1 MPAIQAKDNQE
12 KAYLG
17 SPGPRDEVDRG
28 ALVAKYTPLV
38 RFLANRIGM
47 RLPPNISIDDLISAG
62 SLGLLDAVEKY
73 DPRKEAQLKT
83 YAEFRIK
90 GAILDELRNMDWL
103 PRSIRKKI
111 REIEQATGAVEQ
123 RLNRPARDSEIAG
136 EMGIDLD
143 TYYDILDKAQD
154 IELLSLDECIDSY
167 RDNAV
172 SKRSYKNL
180 IRADDDPVDHIMTKE
195 LKKVIADGVKALPN
209 REQMVVSL
217 YYYDGL
223 TLKEIG
229 EIMGLTESRVSQ
241 IHGKIIMKLRT
252 KFTSYFKT

>member
-1 MPAIQAKDNQE
+1 MPAVQARDNHK
-12 KAYLG
+12 KAAPEWLG
-17 SPGPRDEVDRG
+17 ARDEVDRS
-28 ALVAKYTPLV
+28 ALVAKYAPLV

-62 SLGLLDAVEKY
+62 SVGLLDAVEKY
-73 DPRKEAQLKT
+73 DSRKEAQLKT

-103 PRSIRKKI
+103 PRSVRRKI
-111 REIEQATGAVEQ
+111 REIEQATTAVEQ

-136 EMGIDLD
+136 QMGINLD
-143 TYYDILDKAQD
+143 TYYEILDKAQD
-154 IELLSLDECIDSY
+154 IELLSLDECVDNY
-167 RDNAV
+167 RDNSG

-180 IRADDDPVDHIMTKE
+180 IRTDDDPVDHIMTKE
-195 LKKVIADGVKALPN
+195 LKKVIADGIKALPSK
-209 REQMVVSL
+209 EQMVVSL

-223 TLKEIG
+223 TLREIG

-241 IHGKIIMKLRT
+241 IHTKIIMKLRT